1 MSAKPFATGR
11 CLCGAITFMV
21 AAAPVTMGQC
31 HCKDCQRATGTGH
44 ISNARFRCE
53 DVSVSGETKTFPVTA
68 DSGNINTRHFCATC
82 GSRLFSE
89 NSARPGF
96 INVHAGVFDDHAWFE
111 PEWIFYKKTQPRWDI
126 TTEDVPC
133 HDKNPAPK

>member
-1 MSAKPFATGR
+1 MSAKPFGTGR
-11 CLCGAITFMV
+11 CLCGAITFTV

-44 ISNARFRCE
+44 ISNARFRSE
-53 DVSVSGETKTFPVTA
+53 DVSVSGETKAFAVTA

-96 INVHAGVFDDHAWFE
+96 INVHAGVFDDHTWFE
-111 PEWIFYKKTQPRWDI
+111 PEWIFYKKAQPLWDI